1 MSASRLGRL
10 PVLAGDVHD
19 QPVEVLRGEVL
30 RGVRE
35 ERACVEAVAAAVRRR
50 LEPGPDDFRTPDQL
64 VDFGELPLCQLLELV
79 VGGLAFVAGLEE
91 DADVVE

>member
-10 PVLAGDVHD
+10 PVLAGDVHH
-19 QPVEVLRGEVL
+19 QPVEVL

-50 LEPGPDDFRTPDQL
+50 LEPGTDDFRTPDQL

-79 VGGLAFVAGLEE
+79 VRRLAFVAGLEE